1 MLSKILTA
9 RRKALGMSIDELAK
23 KSGIPKSTVAKIM
36 SGINEN
42 PKLDAVKALAYALG
56 LSLNEIGE
64 SVESS
69 VTEEEYSIIRQMRS
83 LDAHGWEIVKYIV
96 DAEYRR
102 CKGSGSITTAVQ
114 HAVRNGETEDS
125 IAMVITLYSRAGED
139 ARSKALDVLAD
150 DDGRGFKAENDAV
163 LGRHVGQIIGKD
175 TNAANVE

>member
-1 MLSKILTA
+1 MAA
-9 RRKALGMSIDELAK
+9 RGDNNSTLAK
-23 KSGIPKSTVAKIM
+23 NAGIPYTTIDGLFKKGYKNAYVSTMQKLSTYYGVTLDYLLNGDDTASADAITLAAKFDQLD
-36 SGINEN
+36 SYG
-42 PKLDAVKALAYALG
+42 KDAVSA
-56 LSLNEIGE
+56 
-64 SVESS
+64 
-69 VTEEEYSIIRQMRS
+69 
-83 LDAHGWEIVKYIV
+83 IV

-125 IAMVITLYSRAGED
+125 IATVITLYSRAGED

-175 TNAANVE
+175 TDAANVE